1 MEREELRMAR
11 EERDHLRDV
20 LERLLTA
27 DKASVGGRAQMRDA
41 LLSLRP
47 GDVSRAAL
55 HWAGSDAKALAS
67 EMGL

>member
-27 DKASVGGRAQMRDA
+27 DKAS
-41 LLSLRP
+41 
-47 GDVSRAAL
+47 
-55 HWAGSDAKALAS
+55 
-67 EMGL
+67 